1 MSRVG
6 KSPIQIPAGVKI
18 SVAGESVQVEGAK
31 GRLSMALNKYI
42 DLDLQ
47 STIAVCKIKDSYK
60 TDTVA
65 KSNFGLF
72 RSLLANMVKGCSE
85 GFKKELDV
93 TGVGYKANV
102 KGKELEL
109 SLGFS
114 HLVNYPI
121 PEGIKVTVDK
131 LTHILIEGAD
141 SQLVGKTAAEIRS
154 YRKPE
159 PYKGKG
165 VKYSNE
171 TIIRKAG
178 KSASGSSG

>member
-6 KSPIQIPAGVKI
+6 KSPINLAAHTK
-18 SVAGESVQVEGAK
+18 VALSGQTVLVEGPK
-31 GRLSMALNKYI
+31 GKLSKAINPFV
-42 DLDLQ
+42 D
-47 STIAVCKIKDSYK
+47 IAIEGSVVSCKIKEGFK
-60 TDTVA
+60 NNPKA
-65 KSNFGLF
+65 RANFGLF

-102 KGKELEL
+102 KGQELEL

-114 HLVNYPI
+114 HIVNYPI
-121 PEGIKVTVDK
+121 PEGIKISVDK
-131 LTHILIEGAD
+131 QTHIVIEGAD
-141 SQLVGKTAAEIRS
+141 NHLVGQTAAEIRS